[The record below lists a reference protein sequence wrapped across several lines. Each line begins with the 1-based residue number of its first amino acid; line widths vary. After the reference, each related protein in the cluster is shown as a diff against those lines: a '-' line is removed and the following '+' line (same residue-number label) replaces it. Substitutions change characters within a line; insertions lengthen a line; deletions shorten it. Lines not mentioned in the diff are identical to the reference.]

1 MFLRTS
7 RYERDD
13 PDQAYLPDRVRVD
26 LCIELPAAQSA
37 SLGQWLGCAAFAAEV
52 GPHGVI
58 VRAHANRVFRLG
70 DLARVT
76 REWMDAHAVDAVLAS
91 SEEALFTISA
101 YETGR

>member
-26 LCIELPAAQSA
+26 LC
-37 SLGQWLGCAAFAAEV
+37 
-52 GPHGVI
+52 
-58 VRAHANRVFRLG
+58 NRVFRLA

-76 REWMDAHAVDAVLAS
+76 REWMEAHAVDAVLAS